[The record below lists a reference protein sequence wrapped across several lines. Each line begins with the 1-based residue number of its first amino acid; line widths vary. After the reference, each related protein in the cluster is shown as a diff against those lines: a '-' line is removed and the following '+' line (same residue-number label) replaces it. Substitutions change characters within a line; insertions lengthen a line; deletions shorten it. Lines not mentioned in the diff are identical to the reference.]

1 MSTLPKVAVLGLG
14 AMGHAFASNLL
25 KNGFT
30 VAGWNRSPA
39 RGEDL
44 QAHGLS
50 LHATPQQ
57 AVADAEV
64 IISMLADGEA
74 TLEVLAQIAPAC
86 QPQAIYCQMGTIGLP
101 ETRQAIAL
109 LRELQPAMTYIDAP
123 VSGTKAPAEK
133 AQILVL
139 ASGDREKGA
148 AAEPVFAAIS
158 RGTQWF
164 GEAGNSQ
171 KMKLVLNAW
180 LISMMQGI
188 AESAQLAKTLG
199 FTPRPAV
206 ERPGRRPAGGALCQS
221 ETRRHRQ
228 RAVYPADAAGAC
240 PERCPAGA
248 FPGRAAHHAGAG
260 KHRRTVA
267 AGGGRG
273 ICRRG
278 FVCGISVAVAVV
290 KSVVSYP
297 RLERSGHGGHLSWRM
312 GHQFESTVR

>member
-123 VSGTKAPAEK
+123 VSGTKAP
-133 AQILVL
+133 
-139 ASGDREKGA
+139 R
-148 AAEPVFAAIS
+148 
-158 RGTQWF
+158 
-164 GEAGNSQ
+164 
-171 KMKLVLNAW
+171 
-180 LISMMQGI
+180 
-188 AESAQLAKTLG
+188 
-199 FTPRPAV
+199 
-206 ERPGRRPAGGALCQS
+206 
-221 ETRRHRQ
+221 RRHRSRCSPAEIGK
-228 RAVYPADAAGAC
+228 RAPL
-240 PERCPAGA
+240 PNRCLRLSP
-248 FPGRAAHHAGAG
+248 RD
-260 KHRRTVA
+260 
-267 AGGGRG
+267 
-273 ICRRG
+273 
-278 FVCGISVAVAVV
+278 AVV
-290 KSVVSYP
+290 W
-297 RLERSGHGGHLSWRM
+297 RGG
-312 GHQFESTVR
+312 Q

>member
-25 KNGFT
+25 KKGFT

-44 QAHGLS
+44 QAQGLS

-57 AVADAEV
+57 AVANAEV
-64 IISMLADGEA
+64 IISMLADGQA
-74 TLEVLAQIAPAC
+74 TLQVLAQIAPAC
-86 QPQAIYCQMGTIGLP
+86 QPQAIYCQMGTIGLA
-101 ETRQAIAL
+101 ETQEAIAL
-109 LRELQPAMTYIDAP
+109 LRERQPAMTFVDAP

-139 ASGDREKGA
+139 ASGDREKCGP
-148 AAEPVFAAIS
+148 AEQVFAAIS

-180 LISMMQGI
+180 LIAMMQGI

-199 FTPRPAV
+199 FTPDQLWSALEGGRW
-206 ERPGRRPAGGALCQS
+206 RRPMS
-221 ETRRHRQ
+221 KSNWTPSPMSNSRR
-228 RAVYPADAAGAC
+228 
-240 PERCPAGA
+240 RC
-248 FPGRAAHHAGAG
+248 
-260 KHRRTVA
+260 
-267 AGGGRG
+267 
-273 ICRRG
+273 
-278 FVCGISVAVAVV
+278 
-290 KSVVSYP
+290 
-297 RLERSGHGGHLSWRM
+297 SWRM
-312 GHQFESTVR
+312 R

>member
-139 ASGDREKGA
+139 ASGDRENGA

-199 FTPRPAV
+199 FTPTSCGAPWKAARW
-206 ERPGRRPAGGALCQS
+206 RRPMS
-221 ETRRHRQ
+221 
-228 RAVYPADAAGAC
+228 
-240 PERCPAGA
+240 
-248 FPGRAAHHAGAG
+248 
-260 KHRRTVA
+260 K
-267 AGGGRG
+267 
-273 ICRRG
+273 
-278 FVCGISVAVAVV
+278 
-290 KSVVSYP
+290 
-297 RLERSGHGGHLSWRM
+297 
-312 GHQFESTVR
+312 

>member
-133 AQILVL
+133 AQITVL

-171 KMKLVLNAW
+171 KMKLVLNAADFDDAGHRGKRPAGEDAG
-180 LISMMQGI
+180 LH
-188 AESAQLAKTLG
+188 
-199 FTPRPAV
+199 PRPAV
-206 ERPGRRPAGGALCQS
+206 ERHGRRPAGGALCQS

-248 FPGRAAHHAGAG
+248 FPAEPHTMPGLENIAELWQQAADAGYAG
-260 KHRRTVA
+260 EDL
-267 AGGGRG
+267 
-273 ICRRG
+273 
-278 FVCGISVAVAVV
+278 SAV
-290 KSVVSYP
+290 YQW
-297 RLERSGHGGHLSWRM
+297 LSP
-312 GHQFESTVR
+312 SSKA

>member
-188 AESAQLAKTLG
+188 AEGGPLAAPYVKVKLDAIASEQFTPQMQLAHALKDARLALSLAEPHTM
-199 FTPRPAV
+199 
-206 ERPGRRPAGGALCQS
+206 PGLENIAELWQQAADAGYAGEDLS
-221 ETRRHRQ
+221 
-228 RAVYPADAAGAC
+228 AVYQW
-240 PERCPAGA
+240 
-248 FPGRAAHHAGAG
+248 
-260 KHRRTVA
+260 
-267 AGGGRG
+267 
-273 ICRRG
+273 
-278 FVCGISVAVAVV
+278 
-290 KSVVSYP
+290 
-297 RLERSGHGGHLSWRM
+297 LSP
-312 GHQFESTVR
+312 SSKA

>member
-188 AESAQLAKTLG
+188 AESAQLA
-199 FTPRPAV
+199 
-206 ERPGRRPAGGALCQS
+206 GRRPAGGALCQS

-278 FVCGISVAVAVV
+278 FVCGISVAVDVGESVVPHPQEKVAVV
-290 KSVVSYP
+290 ATYPEKSYFPERAGRVSIP
-297 RLERSGHGGHLSWRM
+297 SSMRLII
-312 GHQFESTVR
+312 

>member
-139 ASGDREKGA
+139 ASGGREKGRRCRTGVCGYLPRDA
-148 AAEPVFAAIS
+148 VVW
-158 RGTQWF
+158 RGGQQPEN
-164 GEAGNSQ
+164 EAGPQ
-171 KMKLVLNAW
+171 C
-180 LISMMQGI
+180 
-188 AESAQLAKTLG
+188 LADFDDAGHRGKRPAGEDAGLH
-199 FTPRPAV
+199 PRPAV
-206 ERPGRRPAGGALCQS
+206 ERHRRPAGGALCQS
-221 ETRRHRQ
+221 ETGRHRQ

-248 FPGRAAHHAGAG
+248 FLAEPHTMPGLENIAELWQQAADAGYAG
-260 KHRRTVA
+260 EDL
-267 AGGGRG
+267 
-273 ICRRG
+273 
-278 FVCGISVAVAVV
+278 SAV
-290 KSVVSYP
+290 YQW
-297 RLERSGHGGHLSWRM
+297 LSP
-312 GHQFESTVR
+312 SSKA